1 MFKNYRNQSLAID
14 WNGLNTSLGLGL
26 SLPTDRALTPLDLW
40 SADMGKV
47 LNHVFINVDST
58 GRHFGYLPKMATTSR
73 GSIGKNSAVS
83 FCERINSAANLAMT
97 KGNVL
102 LAPDEV
108 NMLTVLRMNRD
119 FMEHMRK
126 RHPEALKQHFD
137 MTVISPKDNSPD
149 SDSDAE

>member
-1 MFKNYRNQSLAID
+1 MTRTVAVRD
-14 WNGLNTSLGLGL
+14 REVNTSLGLGL
-26 SLPTDRALTPLDLW
+26 SLPTDRALAPLDLW

-58 GRHFGYLPKMATTSR
+58 GRHFVYLPKMATTSR

>member
-26 SLPTDRALTPLDLW
+26 SLPTDRALAPLNLW
-40 SADMGKV
+40 SADMGKF
-47 LNHVFINVDST
+47 LNRVFINVDST
-58 GRHFGYLPKMATTSR
+58 GRHFGCLPKMATTSR

-83 FCERINSAANLAMT
+83 FCERINSAANLMMT

-102 LAPDEV
+102 LTPDEV

-126 RHPEALKQHFD
+126 RHPEALRH
-137 MTVISPKDNSPD
+137 
-149 SDSDAE
+149 